1 VTVFKKSCTKLLAN
15 DVRRFEL
22 KSHHNIILTGFMGTG
37 KTTVGQLLARKLG
50 RKFFDTDQLIEDRQR
65 QSIADIFKH
74 HGEAFFRSL
83 EKELCREIAKES
95 GAVVA
100 TGGGMLLDPENRRL
114 LSRSGIV
121 FRLRCA
127 PEVVLSR
134 IGSPR
139 TRPKLAGNPS
149 AQVKKLMTER
159 EPLYASLPFQI
170 ETTGLSE
177 EQVIENIAQVSKVV
191 GDRLR
196 TLPVSVPGGEGYSIG
211 IGDGVLDLIGTMLQD
226 RGFTSRIAVVAD
238 ENVEKL
244 YMESVAESLRSA
256 GFEPFP
262 CVIPPGEQ
270 SKAHEHLMRLY
281 DRFLEIGVD
290 RKGVVVALGGGVTG
304 DLAGFAAATY
314 MRGVALAH
322 CPTTLLAMVDSSIGG
337 KTGVDLPRGKNLV
350 GAFKQPVCV
359 LSDTQTL
366 TSLPEREI
374 RMGAAEVIKH
384 AVIDDPELFM
394 SIEGRKGRFDLDPA
408 LIERSAA
415 VKVRVVETD
424 LFESGR
430 REVLNLGHTVGHAL
444 EQVSGYRIGHGD
456 AVAVGLVAGARMSVK
471 MGLCAA
477 ELSDRVE
484 SLLIHVGFP
493 VRHNA
498 APEAIMQA
506 MTADKK
512 ALEGRVRF
520 VLIRDI
526 GSVEPGRQVPPNV
539 VRAVLNELHEPAAH
553 I

>member
-1 VTVFKKSCTKLLAN
+1 MIEPDSKPLSN
-15 DVRRFEL
+15 DVRRFDPE
-22 KSHHNIILTGFMGTG
+22 SRHNIILTGFMGTG
-37 KTTVGQLLARKLG
+37 KTTVGRLLARKLG
-50 RKFFDTDQLIEDRQR
+50 RKFFDTDRLIEERLR
-65 QSIADIFKH
+65 QSIAEIFQH
-74 HGEAFFRSL
+74 HGETFFRSL
-83 EKELCREIAKES
+83 EKELCREISQET

-100 TGGGMLLDPENRRL
+100 TGGGMLLDRENRRL
-114 LSRSGIV
+114 LSRFGIV
-121 FRLRCA
+121 FRLKCA
-127 PEVVLSR
+127 PEVVLGR
-134 IGSPR
+134 IGSAR
-139 TRPKLAGNPS
+139 TRPKLAGDPPS
-149 AQVKKLMTER
+149 QVKKLWAER
-159 EPLYASLPFQI
+159 EPLYTSLPFQV

-177 EQVIENIAQVSKVV
+177 EQVLENNVRVSKIV

-196 TLPVSVPGGEGYSIG
+196 TLPVSLPRGEGYSIS
-211 IGDGVLDLIGTMLQD
+211 IGDGVLELIGTLLQN
-226 RGFTSRIAVVAD
+226 RGFTSRIAVVTD

-244 YMESVAESLRSA
+244 YMETATESLRSA

-262 CVIPPGEQ
+262 CVIPAGEQ
-270 SKAHEHLMRLY
+270 SKAHDHLMRLY
-281 DRFLEIGVD
+281 ERFLEIGID

-366 TSLPEREI
+366 KSLPEREI
-374 RMGAAEVIKH
+374 RMGTAEVIKH
-384 AVIDDPELFM
+384 AVIDDPELFTSM
-394 SIEGRKGRFDLDPA
+394 EDRKGCLELDPA

-424 LFESGR
+424 LFESGL

-456 AVAVGLVAGARMSVK
+456 AVAVGLVAAARMSVK
-471 MGLCAA
+471 MGLCAD

-484 SLLIHVGFP
+484 SLLLHTGFP

-512 ALEGRVRF
+512 TLEGRVRF

-526 GSVEPGRQVPPNV
+526 GSVEPGRHVPPDV
-539 VRAVLNELHEPAAH
+539 VREVLNALRQCSAH